1 MVEASAYFERDEARE
16 TTNADGMNEDVED
29 DHKTVEKKRQELDQ
43 KFREAEFQDGIE
55 KKLNAHIVD
64 NLEQSVNIK
73 KEGNLRLK

>member
-1 MVEASAYFERDEARE
+1 LVEASAYFERDEARE
-16 TTNADGMNEDVED
+16 TINADGMNEDVED

>member
-16 TTNADGMNEDVED
+16 TVNADGMNEEVED